1 MQPFLKSAYLGGYM
15 LFSFHQSDEER
26 LLKGLMAAKPD
37 AQQKLFDL
45 YSGKMMA
52 VCYRY
57 AKSREEAEDILQEG
71 FMRVFRKIELY
82 TGTGSFE
89 GWLRRV
95 FTNVAIRHYQ
105 KSSRLHIVSGIEDY
119 EEEPGE
125 NLMDHYFEAED
136 LLKMIQ
142 SLPDGYRMV
151 FNLFAIEGYSHEEIA
166 AQLGISEGTSKSQL
180 ARARR
185 SLQRM
190 LEPEQ
195 LYIRREVSNA

>member
-1 MQPFLKSAYLGGYM
+1 M
-15 LFSFHQSDEER
+15 LFSFKNDETR
-26 LLKGLMAAKPD
+26 LLKGLMANKPE
-37 AQQKLFDL
+37 AQQQLFDL

-82 TGTGSFE
+82 TGSGSFE

-95 FTNVAIRHYQ
+95 FTNIAIRHYQ
-105 KSSRLHIVSGIEDY
+105 KNSRLHIVSGFEDY

-125 NLMDHYFEAED
+125 DVMDHFFAAED

-151 FNLFAIEGYSHEEIA
+151 FNMYAIEGFSHEEIA
-166 AQLGISEGTSKSQL
+166 EKLGISIGTSKSQL

-190 LEPEQ
+190 LEPEVI
-195 LYIRREVSNA
+195 LLRRGAGNA

>member
-1 MQPFLKSAYLGGYM
+1 M
-15 LFSFHQSDEER
+15 LFPFQNDEAR
-26 LLKGLMAAKPD
+26 LLKGLMANKPD

-52 VCYRY
+52 LCFRY

-71 FMRVFRKIELY
+71 FLRVFKKIELY
-82 TGTGSFE
+82 NGTGSFE
-89 GWLRRV
+89 GWMRRV

-105 KSSRLHIVSGIEDY
+105 KNSRLHVVSGIEDY

-125 NLMDHYFEAED
+125 ELLDHYFAAED
-136 LLKMIQ
+136 LMKMIQ

-151 FNLFAIEGYSHEEIA
+151 FNLYAIEGYSHEEIGE
-166 AQLGISEGTSKSQL
+166 QLGISVGTSKSQL

-195 LYIRREVSNA
+195 LLLRRGVVSNA